1 MEWIYRNF
9 EKLSGREVYE
19 MLKLRVDVFI
29 VEQDCAYHEVDG
41 HDYKAIHVFCL
52 DEGGIAA
59 YARLLPSNVKYPEPS
74 VGRVIVR
81 QDKRGSGLAH
91 ELMEKCLNYITDEW
105 SPEKIRLQAQS
116 HLASFYGKH
125 GFEAVSKPYDDGGIP
140 HIDMILYIGD
150 E

>member
-1 MEWIYRNF
+1 MEWTYKEF

-41 HDYKAIHVFCL
+41 FDYNAIHLFCL
-52 DEGGIAA
+52 DERGIAA
-59 YARLLPSNVKYPEPS
+59 YARLLPACVKYPEPS
-74 VGRVIVR
+74 IGRVIVR
-81 QDKRGSGLAH
+81 KDKRGTGLAH
-91 ELMEKCLNYITDEW
+91 ELMEKCLHYITNEW

-116 HLASFYGKH
+116 HLAGFYGKH
-125 GFEAVSKPYDDGGIP
+125 GFEAVSQPYDDGGIP
-140 HIDMILYIGD
+140 HIDMFLCIGG

>member
-1 MEWIYRNF
+1 
-9 EKLSGREVYE
+9 

-59 YARLLPSNVKYPEPS
+59 YARLLPSNVKYPDPS

-81 QDKRGSGLAH
+81 QDKRGQGLHMSSWKSALITLQTNGVQKKSVCKH
-91 ELMEKCLNYITDEW
+91 SPILQDFTGNMDLKPFPSLMTMEE
-105 SPEKIRLQAQS
+105 
-116 HLASFYGKH
+116 F
-125 GFEAVSKPYDDGGIP
+125 
-140 HIDMILYIGD
+140 HI
-150 E
+150 